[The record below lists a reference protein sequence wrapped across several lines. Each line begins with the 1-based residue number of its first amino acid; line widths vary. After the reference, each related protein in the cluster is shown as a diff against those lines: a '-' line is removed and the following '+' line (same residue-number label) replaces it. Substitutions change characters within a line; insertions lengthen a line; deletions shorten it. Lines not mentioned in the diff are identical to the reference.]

1 LCTPSFAACGE
12 TWPNWNG
19 KLSLSMSHLDG
30 YSRPINYLRV
40 SVTDR
45 CNLRCQYCMPP
56 EGIPWISH
64 DEILRYEEM
73 ALVVRAAAELGVS
86 HVRLTGGEPLLRHG
100 VADLVRMLAKI
111 PGVEDLAMTTNG
123 ILLPR
128 YARALAAA
136 GLNRVNVSLDTLRP
150 ERFQSITRGGHLDDV
165 LAGIQAAH
173 EVGLEPVKINTV
185 VIRGTNDDE
194 VVDLAW
200 RTMEPGWNVRFIEW
214 MPVGDT
220 APSDDNAWRAKLVT
234 AEEMRQKIQAT
245 LGDLQPVDGDLG
257 SGPARYYRLPGAK
270 GTIGFITPVSEHFC
284 YHCNRLR
291 LTADGQLRPCL
302 LSDRE
307 IDLRTPL
314 RQGGDLP
321 EIKALILQAIESKP
335 LQHHLN
341 ECGRPENR
349 VMSQIGG

>member
-1 LCTPSFAACGE
+1 MA
-12 TWPNWNG
+12 
-19 KLSLSMSHLDG
+19 HLDA

-64 DEILRYEEM
+64 DVVLRYEEI
-73 ALVVRAAAELGVS
+73 ALIVRAAAELGIS
-86 HVRLTGGEPLLRHG
+86 HVRLTGGEPLVRLG
-100 VADLVRMLAKI
+100 MADLVRMLKVI

-128 YARALAAA
+128 YARDLAEA
-136 GLNRVNVSLDTLRP
+136 GLDRVNISLDTLRP
-150 ERFQSITRGGHLDDV
+150 ERFQSITRGGRLEDV
-165 LAGIQAAH
+165 LAGIEAAH
-173 EVGLEPVKINTV
+173 QVGLEPVKLNTV
-185 VIRGTNDDE
+185 VMRGTNDDE
-194 VVDLAW
+194 VVDLAR

-214 MPVGDT
+214 MPVGTT
-220 APSDDNAWRAKLVT
+220 APDDGAWRGMVVT
-234 AEEMRQKIQAT
+234 ADEMRQKIQAA
-245 LGDLQPVDGDLG
+245 LGDLEPAGAATG

-307 IDLRTPL
+307 IDLRTSL
-314 RQGGDLP
+314 RQGADVP
-321 EIKALILQAIESKP
+321 QIKALILQAIESKP

-341 ECGRPENR
+341 ECSHPENR

>member
-1 LCTPSFAACGE
+1 MA
-12 TWPNWNG
+12 
-19 KLSLSMSHLDG
+19 HLDG

-56 EGIPWISH
+56 EGIPWMSH
-64 DEILRYEEM
+64 DSVLRYEEI
-73 ALVVRAAAELGVS
+73 ALIVRAAAELGVS
-86 HVRLTGGEPLLRHG
+86 RVRLTGGEPLVRLG
-100 VADLVRMLAKI
+100 IADLVRMLADI

-123 ILLPR
+123 TLLLR
-128 YARALAAA
+128 CAQALAEA
-136 GLNRVNVSLDTLRP
+136 GLDRVNISLDTLRP
-150 ERFQSITRGGHLDDV
+150 ERFQSITRGGRLEDV
-165 LAGIQAAH
+165 LAGIEAAH
-173 EVGLEPVKINTV
+173 QAGLEPVKVNTV

-200 RTMEPGWNVRFIEW
+200 RTMGPGWNVRFIEW

-220 APSDDNAWRAKLVT
+220 ASPDDGTWREKLVT
-234 AEEMRQKIQAT
+234 ADEMRQKIQAA
-245 LGDLQPVDGDLG
+245 LGDLEPAKAGIG
-257 SGPARYYRLPGAK
+257 SGPARYYRLPGAQ

-302 LSDRE
+302 LSDSE

-314 RQGGDLP
+314 RQGADMLQ
-321 EIKALILQAIESKP
+321 IKSLILQAIGSKP

-341 ECGRPENR
+341 ECRHPENR
-349 VMSQIGG
+349 IMSQIGG